1 MIGAQ
6 ALIAYK
12 INSKLGVHTYNLTSY
27 GGITEVKSLSVET
40 WGLAAEES
48 NGVITIFAGVK
59 LPEKS
64 DNVSQVWQVGPVVDG
79 KPMKHEVNAE
89 TLSAV
94 MPLPV
99 VGSTTAG
106 GANSTSGSGGKEKSG
121 GVGLVM
127 GFYFGFVLLFLSL
140 ITTM

>member
-12 INSKLGVHTYNLTSY
+12 TNSKLGVHTYNLTSY

-40 WGLAAEES
+40 WGLSAEES
-48 NGVITIFAGVK
+48 NDVITIFASVK

-64 DNVSQVWQVGPVVDG
+64 DNVTQVWQVGPVVG
-79 KPMKHEVNAE
+79 GMPMKHEVNQE

-94 MPLPV
+94 AALPV

-106 GANSTSGSGGKEKSG
+106 GANSTSGGNEKNG

-127 GFYFGFVLLFLSL
+127 GYYFGFVLLFLSL

>member
-1 MIGAQ
+1 MVGAQ

-12 INSKLGVHTYNLTSY
+12 TNSKLGVHTYNLTSY
-27 GGITEVKSLSVET
+27 GGINEVKSLSVET

-48 NGVITIFAGVK
+48 NGVITIFASVK

-64 DNVSQVWQVGPVVDG
+64 DNVSQVWQVGPVVKE
-79 KPMKHEVNAE
+79 KPMKHEINPE

-99 VGSTTAG
+99 VESTTAG
-106 GANSTSGSGGKEKSG
+106 GANSTGNEKSG